1 MAGGERIDPAVSER
15 AVIVT
20 GAAGGLGRAHAL
32 AAAELGVHVYAAD
45 VADAAATVDAIEAA
59 GGLAT
64 SCELDITVAGEWDEL
79 VRLVAADGRRLA
91 GLVNNAGVS
100 LRHGFAGTSPD
111 AWRRVIEI
119 NLTGAFLGIRTVAPV
134 MAEWGGGS
142 IVNISSIAGTIG
154 YFSPAYGASKWGLI
168 GLSKSA
174 AGEWADRG
182 VRVNSV
188 LPGVVDTPLL
198 TGAEML
204 IASTLRSVPAGRA
217 ARPEEVARVVRFLLS
232 DDAEYISGTEFVV
245 DGAWTSNGLYKRIIA
260 DLPGGLE
267 ASEERRP

>member
-1 MAGGERIDPAVSER
+1 MNGGERSDRWASER

-32 AAAELGVHVYAAD
+32 AAAELGVHVYTAD
-45 VADAAATVDAIEAA
+45 VVDVAATVDAIGAA
-59 GGLAT
+59 GGVAT
-64 SCELDITVAGEWDEL
+64 SCHLDITDAGQWEAL
-79 VRLVAADGRRLA
+79 VGVVAADGRRLA

-100 LRHGFAGTSPD
+100 LRRGFAGTSPD

-134 MAEWGGGS
+134 MAQLGGGS

-174 AGEWADRG
+174 AGEWADRA

-198 TGAEML
+198 SGAETL
-204 IASTLRSVPAGRA
+204 IAATLRSVPAGRA
-217 ARPEEVARVVRFLLS
+217 ARPEEIARVVRFLLS
-232 DDAEYISGTEFVV
+232 DDAEYISGAEFVI

-267 ASEERRP
+267 QSEVRRA